1 MKFEVK
7 NRFSGEVQFTA
18 EIECAED
25 ASVSVKLGLAVRWA
39 YKTGAY
45 LRNAD
50 LGGAYLRDAYLG
62 GADLGGAY
70 LRNADLGGANLR
82 GANLS
87 GANLRGAN
95 LSGANLRDADLR
107 GADLYDAYLR
117 DAYLG
122 GANLRDAHLG
132 GANLRG
138 ALKVD
143 PEDIPVI
150 PNIDS
155 AILGAIE
162 MGGKLD
168 MGSWHAD
175 GICGTTHCRA
185 GWAVHLGGEKG
196 KELEKRFGPQIA
208 GILIYEASRPGQPAP
223 DFYATDDDAMEDIR
237 KCAIHVEEVPTIDA
251 SPCSSE

>member
-39 YKTGAY
+39 YKTGA
-45 LRNAD
+45 D
-50 LGGAYLRDAYLG
+50 
-62 GADLGGAY
+62 
-70 LRNADLGGANLR
+70 
-82 GANLS
+82 
-87 GANLRGAN
+87 
-95 LSGANLRDADLR
+95 LRDADLR
-107 GADLYDAYLR
+107 GADLRGAYLR
-117 DAYLG
+117 DANLC
-122 GANLRDAHLG
+122 GANLCGADLSGADLR

-143 PEDIPVI
+143 SADIPVI
-150 PNIDS
+150 PNIDNV
-155 AILGAIE
+155 ILGAIE

-168 MGSWHAD
+168 MNSWHAN

-196 KELEKRFGPQIA
+196 KALEARFGPQIA
-208 GILIYEASRPGQPAP
+208 GTLIYEASRPGQPAP

>member
-39 YKTGAY
+39 YKTGA
-45 LRNAD
+45 D
-50 LGGAYLRDAYLG
+50 
-62 GADLGGAY
+62 
-70 LRNADLGGANLR
+70 
-82 GANLS
+82 
-87 GANLRGAN
+87 
-95 LSGANLRDADLR
+95 LRDADLR
-107 GADLYDAYLR
+107 GADLR
-117 DAYLG
+117 
-122 GANLRDAHLG
+122 

-143 PEDIPVI
+143 SADIPVI
-150 PNIDS
+150 PNIDNV
-155 AILGAIE
+155 ILGAIE

-168 MGSWHAD
+168 MNSWHAN

-196 KELEKRFGPQIA
+196 KALEARFGPQIA
-208 GILIYEASRPGQPAP
+208 GTLIYEASRPGQPAP